1 MTTHTIQTSQHT
13 HNCAPAPEQL
23 LSRGAPAAEEPLSSR
38 LLPLPDL
45 QRLALLAARIAQ
57 LVELLL
63 QSADEVGACAHSI
76 GLGFSS
82 MEACR
87 DEGGLVGGE
96 GVGVGVLCAPEAA
109 GTSTTIVLQPSLR
122 CAGFMLKI
130 SNLLPRQ
137 LLGRCGR
144 RAAVGRDAAGYF
156 ALGRSSTMRAR
167 ALA

>member
-1 MTTHTIQTSQHT
+1 MTTHTVHTSQLT
-13 HNCAPAPEQL
+13 LKCAPAPFSCC
-23 LSRGAPAAEEPLSSR
+23 SRSAPAAEEPLSSR

-87 DEGGLVGGE
+87 DEGGMVGGE
-96 GVGVGVLCAPEAA
+96 GRGGSRGAER
-109 GTSTTIVLQPSLR
+109 T
-122 CAGFMLKI
+122 
-130 SNLLPRQ
+130 
-137 LLGRCGR
+137 
-144 RAAVGRDAAGYF
+144 
-156 ALGRSSTMRAR
+156 
-167 ALA
+167 

>member
-13 HNCAPAPEQL
+13 HNCAPAPVQL
-23 LSRGAPAAEEPLSSR
+23 LPRGAPAAEEPLTSR

-87 DEGGLVGGE
+87 VHAEKRTKDQHS
-96 GVGVGVLCAPEAA
+96 AH
-109 GTSTTIVLQPSLR
+109 T
-122 CAGFMLKI
+122 
-130 SNLLPRQ
+130 
-137 LLGRCGR
+137 
-144 RAAVGRDAAGYF
+144 RAAHGITKGRP
-156 ALGRSSTMRAR
+156 
-167 ALA
+167 